1 MTAAVYGVLRQLHA
15 EHAAGL
21 VELDTTLDTHHSA
34 VLGAVAQSTPTRVWL
49 SGSGTWTVPDG
60 VRLVYVTLCG
70 GGGAVYGT
78 GYVTAGISRG
88 GGGAALLRRPHL
100 VEPGAGIAYS
110 VGAAGTGA
118 APGGA
123 STFGILSVG
132 GGGGASAGMSS
143 APGGASPS
151 WQASALAG
159 FYVAGEQVN
168 SGGARGG
175 HSLLGAGATAT
186 SAPGLGGG
194 GYGDPSDPV
203 TYPYLAGGSGAILI
217 EY

>member
-1 MTAAVYGVLRQLHA
+1 MSDPLTAAVYGVLRQLHA

-70 GGGAVYGT
+70 GGGAVYGP
-78 GYVTAGISRG
+78 AGSVSRG

-100 VEPGAGIAYS
+100 VAPGAGIAYS

-132 GGGGASAGMSS
+132 GGVGAAGGVAG
-143 APGGASPS
+143 AGGASPS

-159 FYVAGEQVN
+159 FYVAGEKVN
-168 SGGARGG
+168 SGARGG
-175 HSLLGAGATAT
+175 HSLLGAGATVT